1 MVRDPGDGV
10 YVLLH
15 KEGLEVHG
23 DQGHLIPFH
32 HLDLVLQHPG
42 VLLLLLPG
50 LDFLGHLVLQPL
62 CRFIDKDGTYLCGF
76 LNANTLELL
85 ERGSWKM
92 SSGWVPPVVSA
103 VKEYGNMAGCIAPS
117 YIQMCVRLLVVLVA
131 WQAFCTWAAERPK
144 WLRPWKLLR
153 LYWSESESAADVK
166 YCCSEFHPCL
176 FYQAY
181 LDLCDQLVVQ
191 EILPVLLLR
200 LAIANPFKTKQESQG
215 ALEIPDEPPCYIL
228 QRS

>member
-1 MVRDPGDGV
+1 M
-10 YVLLH
+10 LLH
-15 KEGLEVHG
+15 KEGLEVYG
-23 DQGHLIPFH
+23 DWGHLIPFH
-32 HLDLVLQHPG
+32 HLDLILQHPG

-62 CRFIDKDGTYLCGF
+62 CRFIDKDGTYLCR
-76 LNANTLELL
+76 LPNANTLELL

-103 VKEYGNMAGCIAPS
+103 VKEYGQAAGCVAPS
-117 YIQMCVRLLVVLVA
+117 YIRMCVRCLVALFMLQVA

-144 WLRPWKLLR
+144 QSRPWKLLR
-153 LYWSESESAADVK
+153 LYWSESAADVK
-166 YCCSEFHPCL
+166 YCYFEFHLCL

-191 EILPVLLLR
+191 QILPVLLLR

-228 QRS
+228 QAFLTCLV